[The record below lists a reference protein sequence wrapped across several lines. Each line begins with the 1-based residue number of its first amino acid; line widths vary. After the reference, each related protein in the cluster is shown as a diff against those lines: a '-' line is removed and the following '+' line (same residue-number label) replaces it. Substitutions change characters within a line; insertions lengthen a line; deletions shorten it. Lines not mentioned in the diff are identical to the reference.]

1 MYCGPHGTFPRAAL
15 NGCMKNAPVLTSL
28 RLCKDGGMNI
38 LPWYHLGSLYPYGYS
53 LDAAAAYAAY
63 SRTL

>member
-1 MYCGPHGTFPRAAL
+1 MYCGPRGTFPHAAL

>member
-1 MYCGPHGTFPRAAL
+1 MYCGPHGTFPHAAL
-15 NGCMKNAPVLTSL
+15 NGSMKNAPVLTSL

-38 LPWYHLGSLYPYGYS
+38 LPWYHLGSLHPYGCS

>member
-15 NGCMKNAPVLTSL
+15 NGRMKKAPVLTSL

-53 LDAAAAYAAY
+53 LDAAAACAAY